1 MKKNLVDRCRC
12 RKGFTLIE
20 LLVVIAIIGILAA
33 ILFPVFARARENARR
48 TSCLSNLKQ
57 LGLGMM
63 QYLQDYDE
71 TYPIHYYSPIYND
84 VASGR
89 VLQADSSMPGAVYN
103 TQVGSLYGKYV
114 SWMDVIHPYVKN
126 LQVHRCP
133 SLKDTSYSAYGYNDG
148 FTNNSRYY
156 RNNNSVWPTA
166 MPMRAAGVQR
176 VAGVFLLMEY
186 HSPFNIYANP
196 IDAGSWARSADPE
209 YYLRVSPHL
218 EGGNVA
224 FADGHAKWLTRSR
237 LGSPGTDSA
246 TSCNPLTKTPATSA
260 FCSEDWNPL
269 IP

>member
-1 MKKNLVDRCRC
+1 MKISLSGCR
-12 RKGFTLIE
+12 RAPEGFTLIE
-20 LLVVIAIIGILAA
+20 LLVVIAIISILAA

-71 TYPIHYYSPIYND
+71 TFPVHYYSPIYND
-84 VASGR
+84 STSGR
-89 VLQADSSMPGAVYN
+89 VLQTDPSMPGSVYN
-103 TQVGSLYGKYV
+103 TQVGTLFGKYI

-126 LQVHRCP
+126 VQVHRCP
-133 SLKDTSYSAYGYNDG
+133 SLKDTTYSAYGYNDG

-176 VAGVFLLMEY
+176 TAEVFLLMEY
-186 HSPFNIYANP
+186 HSLFNIYANP
-196 IDAGSWARSADPE
+196 IDGGNWARNTDPE
-209 YYLRVSPHL
+209 FYQRVSPHL
-218 EGGNVA
+218 DGGNVV
-224 FADGHAKWLTRSR
+224 FADGHAKWFTRSR

-246 TSCNPLTKTPATSA
+246 TSCNPLTKTPTTSA
-260 FCSEDWNPL
+260 YCSGDWNPL